1 VPMPPKKST
10 PPPIDRPLSKAYL
23 RQFTGWSTA
32 FPPGLSEPNSL
43 RLMENMMVD
52 RNGALAVRPGLRLLT
67 YDGAPDID
75 PNQHGQPGW
84 SHGYPVLSAYEVFY
98 TADGKQALL
107 YAVRLPSG
115 EVGFRAYLPS
125 GTERNVFLL
134 DEPEIGISFP
144 HGGEHLPFSSKT
156 SHVTFLQIDNKILA
170 LSDAGEEARYFD
182 VGPAKIAMLL
192 NGVSVPLWDFTH
204 APMVYH
210 PDAAWIDRQT
220 LFTRRNLLL
229 NPTFNMGLKYWNLSS
244 NARAETVIDPDRGAV
259 LSIETV
265 PLRTNMQ
272 PHPLHNV
279 SETGTTGW
287 SMYIGDATISSEH
300 GYLRLTKEA
309 DSLARASTRI
319 EDLHLVQGPRILE
332 GVEGGEKYRLA
343 FDLDVPEGTRAV
355 AVLGFYTS
363 NGALITPNQF
373 IHCESRIY
381 RHVTRP
387 ITAPVGAATA
397 RVAFG
402 FYCPPGESAKMGVR
416 NVLVCKNGEPTSMFS
431 GSSGIDYYWSGKTG
445 ESASLYHPRQDITL
459 TSDVVPVR
467 ALTGI
472 HGSLTLSPATA
483 ISLTRYPATL
493 AVELRNRN
501 GSFVLGD
508 DISWNHVIG
517 SWSRWY
523 ASVPPGEVWKRAG
536 ARLVFTAKGIHRG
549 IRIQVDEAMIE
560 STSASELESY
570 FDGSTQS
577 AGPAIYSWEDPT
589 RPHESPS
596 LMRVYASPQISPSRE
611 TPTADTLVCSDDT
624 KNTNKIAF
632 FYTFENEIGESA
644 PSMITEIRVQRA
656 WSNWLMKRPDG
667 TGKPTFDTEDP
678 RLAADQLLVFT
689 SSSAYNQ
696 AVVEGALRW
705 NLYALA
711 WTDQDPVPA
720 EGQLIGTV
728 EIHPDPTTYPTGLD
742 WDHGGWFRVTPQ
754 RTAASYNMLL
764 PTRELRENYSD
775 PPKHIN
781 GIVAADRMV
790 LVGDPDNYATI
801 AWSSKEPGSFMNF
814 SASRGGGRKT
824 LSSGNLNKPVAIQLW
839 QNPQSVDTLTIMCD
853 SDSGQYTCYY
863 MAPAEVAQGG
873 SGRMIVMGF
882 EETTNS
888 PGSVAPFG
896 AEVLNTALYRP
907 LDTALVKSTAANYN
921 INHKTM
927 TDKIANMWQM
937 LRSKRWISSAQ
948 LDNRLYYL
956 VHNPAGQI
964 LEADCI
970 GNEIWVFDAAAEAG
984 SWSRFLI
991 QGSALH
997 RISIGP
1003 RTYMGVSR
1011 NDGIYYLDPL
1021 YRHDDYIDDAL
1032 KVRQKPIPWKCE
1044 TNTQGANRA
1053 HDAWAH
1059 LQQIGINLGDFLG
1072 SIRYGIRGL
1081 DANGRV
1087 VNMSKVFTD
1096 DDIYLIE
1103 AQPRDVEDYLQIR
1116 RDMKEWFFYAE
1127 SVQGRDGTG
1136 SISLVQYRYTPVS
1149 VNIGYEFGSVET
1161 FEYGSDSRYAENGI
1175 PRPYI
1180 DYNNP

>member
-1 VPMPPKKST
+1 MPPKKST

-32 FPPGLSEPNSL
+32 YPPGLSEPNSL

-75 PNQHGQPGW
+75 PDHHGLPGW
-84 SHGYPVLSAYEVFY
+84 SNGYPVLSAYEVFY

-115 EVGFRAYLPS
+115 EVGFQAYLPS
-125 GTERNVFLL
+125 GTRRNVFLL
-134 DEPEIGISFP
+134 DEPEIGLSFP

-182 VGPAKIAMLL
+182 VGPAKIALKL
-192 NGVSVPLWDFTH
+192 RGLSAPLWDFIHKPT
-204 APMVYH
+204 VYH
-210 PDAAWIDRQT
+210 PDHEWIDRQM
-220 LFTRRNLLL
+220 LIVRRNMLL
-229 NPTFNMGLKYWNLSS
+229 NPSFDMGLKYWNLSD
-244 NARAETVIDPDRGAV
+244 NARAYTTIDPDRGAI
-259 LSIETV
+259 LTIETL

-272 PHPLHNV
+272 PYPLHNV
-279 SETGTTGW
+279 GETKPTGW
-287 SMYIGDATISSEH
+287 SVYIGDVTISSEH
-300 GYLRLTKEA
+300 GYLRITKEA
-309 DSLARASTRI
+309 STPARGNNRL

-332 GVEGGEKYRLA
+332 GVEGGKKYRLA
-343 FDLDVPEGTRAV
+343 FDIDAPEGTRAV

-373 IHCESRIY
+373 IRCESRTY
-381 RHVTRP
+381 RHVTKP

-416 NVLVCKNGEPTSMFS
+416 NVLVCKDGEPTDMFS
-431 GSSGIDYYWSGKTG
+431 GWDGTDYAWSGEPD

-459 TSDVVPVR
+459 TSDVVPTR
-467 ALTGI
+467 LDRDI
-472 HGSLTLSPATA
+472 HGSITLHGMTPS
-483 ISLTRYPATL
+483 TRFWANVT
-493 AVELRNRN
+493 VEMALRS
-501 GSFVLGD
+501 GGFVEGD
-508 DISWNHVIG
+508 TSRFWHAAAG
-517 SWSRWY
+517 WSRWY
-523 ASVPPGEVWKRAG
+523 TAVDQTKNKKTVGS
-536 ARLVFTAKGIHRG
+536 RLVFKAENIGRG
-549 IRIQVDEAMIE
+549 TSIQVDQAMIE
-560 STSASELESY
+560 VTNSSELEPY
-570 FDGSTQS
+570 FDGNTQS
-577 AGPAIYSWEDPT
+577 SGPNVYSWEEPN
-589 RPHESPS
+589 RPHETTS
-596 LMRVYASPQISPSRE
+596 LMEGYAFTPPQVSMQV
-611 TPTADTLVCSDDT
+611 PTIDTLVCSDDS
-624 KNTNKIAF
+624 KNTNKMAF

-644 PSMITEIRVQRA
+644 PSMITEIRMQRA
-656 WSNWLMKRPDG
+656 WSNWLMKRPDAA
-667 TGKPTFDTEDP
+667 GKPTFDTEDP
-678 RLAADQLLVFT
+678 RLAADQLVVFT
-689 SSSAYNQ
+689 SPSAYQQ
-696 AVVEGALRW
+696 AVAEGALRW
-705 NLYALA
+705 NLYAMA
-711 WTDQDPVPA
+711 WTDQDSVPVV
-720 EGQLIGTV
+720 GQLIGTV

-742 WDHGGWFRVTPQ
+742 WQHGGWFHITPQ
-754 RTAASYNMLL
+754 RTATSYDMQL
-764 PTRELRENYSD
+764 PTRELRENYSF
-775 PPKHIN
+775 PPKYIN

-790 LVGDPDNYATI
+790 LVGDPDDYATV
-801 AWSSKEPGSFMNF
+801 AWSSKEPGSYMNF

-839 QNPQSVDTLTIMCD
+839 QNPQSVDTLTILCD

-956 VHNPAGQI
+956 VHNPSGQI
-964 LEADCI
+964 LEADCL

-984 SWSRFLI
+984 AWSRFLI

-997 RISIGP
+997 RISVGP

-1059 LQQIGINLGDFLG
+1059 LQQVGINLGDFLG

-1081 DANGRV
+1081 DANGRTV
-1087 VNMSKVFTD
+1087 EMSKVFAD
-1096 DDIYLIE
+1096 DDIYVIE
-1103 AQPRDVEDYLQIR
+1103 AQPRDVEDYLQVR
-1116 RDMKEWFFYAE
+1116 RDMKEWFFFAE
-1127 SVQGRDGTG
+1127 SVQGKDGTG

-1149 VNIGYEFGSVET
+1149 VNIGYELGSVET
-1161 FEYGSDSRYAENGI
+1161 FEYGSDSRYAANGI